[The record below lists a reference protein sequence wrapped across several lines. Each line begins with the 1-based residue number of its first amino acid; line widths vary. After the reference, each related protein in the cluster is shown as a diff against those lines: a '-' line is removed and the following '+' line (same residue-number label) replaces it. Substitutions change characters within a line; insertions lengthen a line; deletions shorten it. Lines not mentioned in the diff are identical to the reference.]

1 MTIELFVKD
10 KDTGTIHRVGDDV
23 HDSLYVDEN
32 GYVQYYNM
40 QNGCGTMSGC
50 DDTDE
55 ATYIFLPFDPL
66 SPGSPEKDKIL
77 RQAEEFCIRISLPE
91 SCKAKTKRY
100 IYSVSVRLRGGT
112 SPHQST

>member
-77 RQAEEFCIRISLPE
+77 RQAEEFCTRKEEAKKNKAMLRASLREYFPE
-91 SCKAKTKRY
+91 SFEDGDANE
-100 IYSVSVRLRGGT
+100 
-112 SPHQST
+112 